1 MEDKRLLKFWE
12 KSDLC
17 PQTMEEKISIF
28 GKGQIFDN
36 FCPEVVF
43 KKFGYF
49 ASYISRFSDETDQ
62 DIRHKMLE
70 EEKQIENDRR
80 WLFSSLSPQ
89 HYTECDLYSALKQR
103 SKNYKKLWYKKP
115 VGIIILGVMITV
127 IGGLIFFII
136 GKQFD

>member
-1 MEDKRLLKFWE
+1 
-12 KSDLC
+12 
-17 PQTMEEKISIF
+17 MEEKISIF